1 MVQGM
6 LRNLRRKIRC
16 LNSPTSF
23 AAHSLL
29 KFARVLFE
37 TMMSRDRAF
46 TCLRCLHLSCHVDR
60 HEFWWCQMA
69 VLIEMFVFSRRI
81 FQMSVAH
88 EAKADVGHSQPHNGS
103 EECCYVEELEH
114 AFFICFNGIVRIMSE
129 FHLSILGHFVEF
141 RIHNSLQ
148 NVRNFRAATKKDEQ
162 KLKRIQ
168 PCICLQPADVSPLK
182 TSQGPCNFLTERHWA
197 PPIMNSLFD
206 WQSQDHWGTC

>member
-16 LNSPTSF
+16 LKAPTSF

-69 VLIEMFVFSRRI
+69 GVHWDVSEAGGSFRCLWHMKLNRKLGTHNLTTDRKSVVMLKNWIIMVL
-81 FQMSVAH
+81 
-88 EAKADVGHSQPHNGS
+88 
-103 EECCYVEELEH
+103 
-114 AFFICFNGIVRIMSE
+114 SE

-141 RIHNSLQ
+141 RIHNSFQ
-148 NVRNFRAATKKDEQ
+148 NVRHFRAATKDVHKNFPTYPTMHLSPARRCFTFEDIP
-162 KLKRIQ
+162 RS
-168 PCICLQPADVSPLK
+168 LQLP
-182 TSQGPCNFLTERHWA
+182 NWA
-197 PPIMNSLFD
+197 PLSASHNELPFWLAKPGSLRD
-206 WQSQDHWGTC
+206 LLVQS